1 MSLAR
6 PIQDLQSQNGGGGRT
21 DSVNNSLFNIATS
34 VNFAGSDK
42 YKSGVAS
49 QRGVAASNSLN
60 KFVERNTETI
70 KTLSTEQK
78 ESIKEFTKT
87 VVQLK
92 DKDLKNFDD
101 SIDTFAKILVK
112 LESTLDKDNEGHK
125 ELLKHLNETVK
136 ELHKPLSFKERAG
149 DAVRART
156 GFKGDFTMQNMFS
169 ADNLFKEG
177 SLLHDLFGKKGSKFD
192 QAKGKASED
201 LKGEAL
207 LAAVMA
213 KLDKDLNAG
222 NKKLHEDL
230 KKVDADIK
238 GSKASGKESQVL
250 SKDELSKL
258 EDMGY
263 KPRGTGF
270 AKDNKFVSNKEI
282 DKAIGQI
289 RATPKDLLFNDNVP
303 KDQQQKV
310 DSYDMKVADNATF
323 KAKTIIFDAETVEG
337 LGSGEG
343 GGSMLGDV
351 LDSVGGGKGKSKGG
365 KVGRAG
371 KIGGIVKGA
380 GILGAAMTV
389 IDSGMGAYADYSDAA
404 EKEDKGIITK
414 EEAKVAKGT
423 AVGKGVG
430 GAAGGIVGGLKGAA
444 AGAAIGSVVPVV
456 GTAVGGLV
464 GGAIGAFGGSWLGEK
479 AGAWLGGKAA
489 GLTQG
494 TPTTQTMQYD
504 AMGNPTGMAA
514 VDAPKTRSL
523 SRTSTI
529 ADTSLNNSV
538 AGKGQTPTVIN
549 NTTVNNKGSEGSSPP
564 AIILPI
570 RPSNNTWER
579 FQDRRFGG

>member
-1 MSLAR
+1 MILDR
-6 PIQDLQSQNGGGGRT
+6 PIQDLQSQNDGKGRT
-21 DSVNNSLFNIATS
+21 DAVNNSLFNIATS
-34 VNFAGSDK
+34 VNFAGNDK

-49 QRGVAASNSLN
+49 QRGVAASNSLT

-70 KTLSTEQK
+70 RTLSTEQK

-125 ELLKHLNETVK
+125 ELLKHLNDTVK

-149 DAVRART
+149 DALRAKT
-156 GFKGDFTMQNMFS
+156 GFKGDFTARNMFS
-169 ADNLFKEG
+169 ADNLFQEG
-177 SLLHDLFGKKGSKFD
+177 SMLHTVFGNKGSKLD
-192 QAKGKASED
+192 QAKGKASES

-222 NKKLHEDL
+222 NKTLHDDL
-230 KKVDADIK
+230 KKMK
-238 GSKASGKESQVL
+238 GKPTAAESQVL
-250 SKDELSKL
+250 SKDELGKL
-258 EDMGY
+258 EGMGY

-270 AKDNKFVSNKEI
+270 VKDNKFVSKKEV
-282 DKAIGQI
+282 DTAIGQI
-289 RATPKDLLFNDNVP
+289 RATPKDLLFSDNVP
-303 KDQQQKV
+303 KDQQSKV

-323 KAKTIIFDAETVEG
+323 KAKTIIFDAESVEG
-337 LGSGEG
+337 LGSGES

-351 LDSVGGGKGKSKGG
+351 LDAAGGKGKGKGKAGKLG
-365 KVGRAG
+365 KVGG
-371 KIGGIVKGA
+371 LVKGA
-380 GILGAAMTV
+380 GILGAAMSV

-404 EKEDKGIITK
+404 EKEEKGIITK
-414 EEAKVAKGT
+414 EEAQVAKGT

-456 GTAVGGLV
+456 GTAAGALI
-464 GGAIGAFGGSWLGEK
+464 GGAVGAFGGSWLGEK
-479 AGAWLGGKAA
+479 AGGWLGGKAV

-494 TPTTQTMQYD
+494 TPTVENMQYD

-514 VDAPKTRSL
+514 VEVPNTRSA
-523 SRTSTI
+523 SRTNTI
-529 ADTSLNNSV
+529 AETSLNNSV
-538 AGKGQTPTVIN
+538 AGKGQSPTIIN
-549 NTTVNNKGSEGSSPP
+549 NNTVNNSGGEGSSPP